1 MQTLLLKLQF
11 KIEELMQRA
20 EGQDMVEYA
29 LVVGLI
35 AFGAA
40 SASKFVSSSLATAF
54 SNISATLGSYVS

>member
-1 MQTLLLKLQF
+1 MQILLLKLQF
-11 KIEELMQRA
+11 KIEELTQRE

-40 SASKFVSSSLATAF
+40 SASQFVSSSLATAF
-54 SNISATLGSYVS
+54 SNINSTLGSYVS

>member
-11 KIEELMQRA
+11 KIEELTERQ

-40 SASKFVSSSLATAF
+40 SASKFLAAGLAGTF
-54 SNISATLGSYVS
+54 SNISTTLSSYVS